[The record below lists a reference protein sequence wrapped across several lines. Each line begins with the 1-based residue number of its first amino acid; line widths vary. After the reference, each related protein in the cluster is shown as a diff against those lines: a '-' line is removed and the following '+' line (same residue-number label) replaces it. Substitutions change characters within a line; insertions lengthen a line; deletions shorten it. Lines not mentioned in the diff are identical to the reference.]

1 MPSISWFRHVALFY
15 LTLGLQSLCAQDVPT
30 SLAWDVVAA
39 PRHAALGGLDVA
51 PLEADGWSV
60 AVHPCALDS
69 TVERDVYTSY
79 LDFFAGIR
87 AGAVTWPLAHRGLR
101 ASHVGIRFA
110 TFGTFE
116 GTTAAGL
123 ESGNFSGGDYIA
135 QYGTSWALGSQWTL
149 GVTGWAGLRNLAQVN
164 AGVLAADLAALR
176 RTRNGMGAL
185 GFVVSNFGVQ
195 EDFSGI
201 MPQGRLPH
209 NVQVGWTQTF
219 PNAPFTFHLR
229 MQMLNTWE
237 LAPEGTYDD
246 AFDPLTGEVIP
257 NNIWEWG
264 DQLARHLT
272 GGVTLNLGPQLMG
285 HLGYNHHRQ
294 KTMVASGRTGLNGL
308 SVGLQGQFKALR
320 YSVARSVYHF
330 AGTSTHLALAIQV
343 PQQGRESGRN
353 QP

>member
-1 MPSISWFRHVALFY
+1 MPSISWFRHVALFN

-149 GVTGWAGLRNLAQVN
+149 GVTGWVGLRNLAQVN

-176 RTRNGMGAL
+176 RTRNSMGAL

-246 AFDPLTGEVIP
+246 AYDPLTGEVIP
-257 NNIWEWG
+257 NDIWEWE
-264 DQLARHLT
+264 T
-272 GGVTLNLGPQLMG
+272 NSP
-285 HLGYNHHRQ
+285 
-294 KTMVASGRTGLNGL
+294 
-308 SVGLQGQFKALR
+308 
-320 YSVARSVYHF
+320 
-330 AGTSTHLALAIQV
+330 GT
-343 PQQGRESGRN
+343 
-353 QP
+353 